1 MKYGRFSI
9 YDEKAQAYLPPFIL
23 PDTGMAIRT
32 FGACVNSQEH
42 QFGKHPADYTLY
54 QIAEFDDD
62 TGIPTPDKKTIH
74 NGLELKK
81 PDIEKVLNYES

>member
-1 MKYGRFSI
+1 MKYGMFSI

-23 PDTGMAIRT
+23 PETGMAIRT
-32 FGACVNSQEH
+32 FGDCINSQEH

-81 PDIEKVLNYES
+81 PDTEKVPNYES

>member
-1 MKYGRFSI
+1 MKYGMFSI

-23 PDTGMAIRT
+23 PETGMAIRT
-32 FGACVNSQEH
+32 FGDCINSQEH

-62 TGIPTPDKKTIH
+62 TGIPTPDKKR
-74 NGLELKK
+74 
-81 PDIEKVLNYES
+81 SQ

>member
-1 MKYGRFSI
+1 MKYGMFSI

-23 PDTGMAIRT
+23 PETGMAIRT
-32 FGACVNSQEH
+32 FGDCINSEEH

-62 TGIPTPDKKTIH
+62 SGIPTPDKKTIH

>member
-1 MKYGRFSI
+1 MKYGMFSI

-23 PDTGMAIRT
+23 PATEMAIRT
-32 FGACVNSQEH
+32 FGDCVNSQEH

-62 TGIPTPDKKTIH
+62 TGIPTP
-74 NGLELKK
+74 
-81 PDIEKVLNYES
+81 

>member
-1 MKYGRFSI
+1 MKYGMFSI

-23 PDTGMAIRT
+23 PETGMAIRT
-32 FGACVNSQEH
+32 FGDCINSQEH

>member
-1 MKYGRFSI
+1 MKYGMFSI
-9 YDEKAQAYLPPFIL
+9 YDEKAQAFLPPFIL
-23 PDTGMAIRT
+23 PETGMAIRT
-32 FGACVNSQEH
+32 FGDCINSQEH

-81 PDIEKVLNYES
+81 SDIEKVPNYES